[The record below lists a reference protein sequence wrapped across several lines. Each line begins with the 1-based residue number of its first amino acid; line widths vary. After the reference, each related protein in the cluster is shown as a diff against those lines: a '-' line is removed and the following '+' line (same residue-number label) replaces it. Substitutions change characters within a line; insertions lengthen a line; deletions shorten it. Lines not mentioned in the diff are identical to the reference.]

1 MIYTLGSLFGVR
13 WFPFLCGCRGTKI
26 QPRFLVMRTAV
37 EWGSGYPWGI
47 HIIYKGTTIKDST
60 LNKHIQNLKLLIH
73 STIYLHSIALST
85 NPHYKQRNTYILPTI
100 ILHKII
106 RKKNKET
113 IITTTYHKSPY
124 LPPARPPK
132 RPPPPLQNQG
142 I

>member
-1 MIYTLGSLFGVR
+1 MIYTLGSLLGVR

-47 HIIYKGTTIKDST
+47 HVKYKGTAIEDST

-73 STIYLHSIALST
+73 STIHAPSIALST
-85 NPHYKQRNTYILPTI
+85 NPHYKQSINILPTI
-100 ILHKII
+100 LPKITE
-106 RKKNKET
+106 KNKEP
-113 IITTTYHKSPY
+113 IITIKYHKSPY